1 MTDETRTTRT
11 RHQLREAEIPAA
23 REQFLEYLR
32 QGYPVST
39 AAALARCG
47 RVTVYGWRQND
58 PEFAKAWDDA
68 YAAGGDAIEEEAR
81 RRAIDGWDEAVFQG
95 GEQVGVV
102 HRFSD
107 RLLER
112 LLKGRKPQVYGE
124 LVSITNQIQTE
135 PVEIRVVYVDQRPLH
150 TTTHVR
156 VVHET
161 ESEHAANTTAS
172 ESPTLPALA
181 REARDLERDH
191 DD

>member
-1 MTDETRTTRT
+1 
-11 RHQLREAEIPAA
+11 
-23 REQFLEYLR
+23 
-32 QGYPVST
+32 
-39 AAALARCG
+39 
-47 RVTVYGWRQND
+47 VTVYAWRQHD

-81 RRAIDGWDEAVFQG
+81 RRAMDGWDEAVFQG

-102 HRFSD
+102 HRYSD

-112 LLKGRKPQVYGE
+112 LLKGRKPQIYGD

-150 TTTHVR
+150 TTTRVR
-156 VVHET
+156 VIHET
-161 ESEHAANTTAS
+161 ESMNAVEGTTS
-172 ESPTLPALA
+172 ESPTLPAPPPA
-181 REARDLERDH
+181 ACDPERDH